1 MEEDIII
8 NRVTNSSLVSLDL
21 EDYYP
26 KGENI
31 LFDIAPLLY
40 EGLILKEKDFRLF
53 VKEHDWIKYIG
64 KNIGLYCSED
74 AIVPTW
80 AYMLLVSKLQ
90 PVANFI
96 VYGDLQVLEQALWQK
111 AIKEIDISKF
121 SQTKVVIKGC
131 SKLPVPVFAYT
142 EIMRL
147 LMPIADSLAYGE
159 PCSTVP
165 IYKKRT

>member
-1 MEEDIII
+1 MEEDTII

-40 EGLILKEKDFRLF
+40 EESILKEKDFRLF
-53 VKEHDWIKYIG
+53 LKENDWTKYEG
-64 KNIGLYCSED
+64 KNIALNCSVD

-90 PVANFI
+90 PIANFI
-96 VYGDLQVLEQALWQK
+96 VYGDLQALEQALWQK
-111 AIKEIDISKF
+111 AIQEIDISRF
-121 SQTKVVIKGC
+121 NQSKVVIKGC
-131 SKLPVPVFAYT
+131 SKIPVPVFAYT

-165 IYKKRT
+165 IFKKRT